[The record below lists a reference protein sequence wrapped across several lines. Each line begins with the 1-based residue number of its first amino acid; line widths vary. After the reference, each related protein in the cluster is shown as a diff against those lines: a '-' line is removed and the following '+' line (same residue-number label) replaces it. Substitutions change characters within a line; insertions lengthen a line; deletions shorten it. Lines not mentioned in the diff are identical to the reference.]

1 VPTTTG
7 STNTPAVRSHAAALG
22 SSAHSLDSVANAAPS
37 ANDGGG
43 DVQQQAGGA
52 SAGESVTLCGEDGVR
67 PDGGVGVATAP
78 SDHSTLVSV
87 VGRCV
92 YSARRRACART
103 HTRTHTHTTHTHTH
117 THTHTQHTH
126 THKHA
131 LVHTNSWAHARTH
144 TNTHT
149 HSHTCMYTQTRTQAP
164 TGGRNGGQAPDAA
177 PVQAVEGAPQ
187 CTLPTCMC
195 VYV

>member
-1 VPTTTG
+1 MPTTTG

-103 HTRTHTHTTHTHTH
+103 HTRTHTHNTHTHTH
-117 THTHTQHTH
+117 TRIH
-126 THKHA
+126 
-131 LVHTNSWAHARTH
+131 
-144 TNTHT
+144 NTHT
-149 HSHTCMYTQTRTQAP
+149 HTNMHLCTQTVGHMRAHTQTHTHTLTHACTP
-164 TGGRNGGQAPDAA
+164 KHAHRH
-177 PVQAVEGAPQ
+177 PQ
-187 CTLPTCMC
+187 VVGMEAKPLMLHLCRL
-195 VYV
+195 